1 VGGQA
6 FADGSEPIFEV
17 LSKFGKVGGWFVGE
31 CLIRGALVLARVC
44 IGLARVIVVLLVFI
58 VFVYVYVYVVV
69 VVNKRRWRLW
79 ISGSLRL
86 RSRGCAGD
94 KRAE

>member
-58 VFVYVYVYVVV
+58 VFVYVYVVV

-94 KRAE
+94 KLAE